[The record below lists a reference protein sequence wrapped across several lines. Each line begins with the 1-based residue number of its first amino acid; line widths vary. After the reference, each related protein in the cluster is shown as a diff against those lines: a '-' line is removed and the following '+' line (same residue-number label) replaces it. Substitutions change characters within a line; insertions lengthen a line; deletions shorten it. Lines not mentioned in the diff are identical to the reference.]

1 MYLHVIFCAALFTY
15 VASRKSVYL
24 IPLLFLAFTASA
36 KAHAAGS
43 ILSVTCN
50 DEGVGAE
57 VFINDKFKGKCPL
70 DVKVL
75 PGKLR
80 LKVQKKVD
88 TFSARVFDHE
98 IRVGRG
104 VDKNVKVLLGDAQL
118 NAEGKQLQSRRL
130 SLEQAELKRLGKE
143 SKPEIV
149 SIPPTNFANTNP
161 VIPSPVVVNTSAATT
176 SPVIMPSQVVVTER
190 AANEAIL
197 LPPVVVTANPLGSA
211 LFDLVSPVSVLSGKE
226 LSFRQESTLGETLS
240 KLPGISSTYFGPN
253 ASRPVIRGLDGDRVR
268 IMQNGIGMLDVSALS
283 PDHATAVDPLVVDR
297 IEVVRGPAALMY
309 GGAAVGG
316 VVNTLDNRIPQFPI
330 NGYTG
335 RVEPRIGGAANE
347 RSGAAVLEAG
357 NGMVALHADI
367 ASRQTDDLRIPGFA
381 RSNRQRVLDDST
393 VEQTQGRLINSSLSS
408 DSGALGAALTL
419 DNGYLGLSYSD
430 FKANYGTVVEPDVR
444 VNMNSKRLGVAGEV
458 RELDTFVQGV
468 KFKYGYTDYLHNELE
483 KGAIATTFKNKGYET
498 RIDATHAKLGPFTG
512 AFGVQLSNVDFAA
525 LGEEAFLPKV
535 NTDAKALFIYEEAV
549 FGDVKLTAGGR
560 NEHTTVESAGDSPT
574 TTRFGPAQARK
585 FSASSGALGALYT
598 FNQNIGLAANFSH
611 TQRVPTYAE
620 LFANGRHVATG
631 QFEVGDTT
639 LSKEKSNGAD
649 LQLRWRSGLHSASI
663 SGFYTRFQNYIALIN
678 SGQEQEELTEAL
690 FRAVKAEFYGFEAEG
705 KFRVYEKNGNLDFN
719 LRGDYVRAKNSDT
732 GEPLPRISPM
742 RLGMGLDY
750 QLGKFS
756 AKLDVTHSFEQ
767 DRVAANELPTGGYTL
782 TNTMLNYRFKTP
794 KVNWDAY
801 IKGNN
806 LFNQEARAHT
816 SFLKELA
823 PLPGRGFLM
832 GVRANF

>member
-1 MYLHVIFCAALFTY
+1 MFTHVIFCAALFAYAAT
-15 VASRKSVYL
+15 RKAVYL
-24 IPLLFLAFTASA
+24 ILLLLLAFVSSA

-43 ILSVTCN
+43 MLSVTCN
-50 DEGVGAE
+50 DEGMGAE
-57 VFINDKFKGKCPL
+57 VFINGKLKGKCPL
-70 DVKVL
+70 DLMVP
-75 PGKLR
+75 PGKLV

-88 TFSARVFDHE
+88 AYSARVFEHE
-98 IRVGRG
+98 VRVGRG
-104 VDKNVKVLLGDAQL
+104 VDKNVKVLLGAAQL

-130 SLEQAELKRLGKE
+130 SLEQSEMKKSGNEGK
-143 SKPEIV
+143 SEIDPIAV
-149 SIPPTNFANTNP
+149 TNFAITNP
-161 VIPSPVVVNTSAATT
+161 VIQPSVVVDTSAAVTP
-176 SPVIMPSQVVVTER
+176 PVIVSPQVAEQ

-197 LPPVVVTANPLGSA
+197 LQPVVVTANPLGSA

-268 IMQNGIGMLDVSALS
+268 IMQNGVGTLDVSALS

-316 VVNTLDNRIPQFPI
+316 VVNTLDNRIPQFSI

-357 NGMVALHADI
+357 NGLVALHADI

-381 RSNRQRVLDDST
+381 RSNRQRALDDPA
-393 VEQTQGRLINSSLSS
+393 VEQPQGRLINSSSSS
-408 DSGALGAALTL
+408 DSGAVGASLTL
-419 DNGYLGLSYSD
+419 DEGYLGLSYSD
-430 FKANYGTVVEPDVR
+430 LKASYGTVAESDVR
-444 VNMNSKRLGVAGEV
+444 VDMNSKRLGVAGEV
-458 RELDTFVQGV
+458 RELGMFVREV
-468 KFKYGYTDYLHNELE
+468 KFKYNYTDYLHNELE
-483 KGAIATTFKNKGYET
+483 DGDIATIFKNKGYET
-498 RIDATHAKLGPFTG
+498 RIDATHGKLGPFTG
-512 AFGVQLSNVDFAA
+512 AFGVQLSNTDFVA
-525 LGEEAFLPKV
+525 LGEEAFLPQV
-535 NTDAKALFIYEEAV
+535 NTDAKAFFIYEEAK
-549 FGDVKLTAGGR
+549 FGNVKLTAGGR
-560 NEHTTVESAGDSPT
+560 NEHTIVESAGDSST
-574 TTRFGPAQARK
+574 TTRFGEAQTRK
-585 FSASSGALGALYT
+585 FTANSGALGALYT
-598 FNQNIGLAANFSH
+598 FNQNFGLAANFSH

-649 LQLRWRSGLHSASI
+649 LQLRWHSGQHSASI
-663 SGFYTRFQNYIALIN
+663 SGFYTRFQNYIALIR
-678 SGQEQEELTEAL
+678 SGQEQEELPEAV
-690 FRAVKAEFYGFEAEG
+690 FRAVKAEFHGFEAEG
-705 KFRVYEKNGNLDFN
+705 KFRIYEKKGNLNLN
-719 LRGDYVRAKNSDT
+719 LRADYVRAKNSDT
-732 GEPLPRISPM
+732 GESLPRISPM
-742 RLGMGLDY
+742 RLGAGFDY

-756 AKLDVTHSFEQ
+756 ARLDVAHSFKQ
-767 DRVAANELPTGGYTL
+767 DRIDANELPTSAYTL
-782 TNTMLNYRFKTP
+782 TNAKLNYRFKTQS
-794 KVNWDAY
+794 VNWDAY
-801 IKGNN
+801 VKGNN

-816 SFLKELA
+816 SILKEIA